1 MAKIKKIIYLAFLL
15 PLAGNAQTTVIK
27 PLVKQPTAFAIITD
41 NQTYANTKDAMHQYK
56 TAVEDDGLATYL
68 ISGDWQNPDQVK
80 QIIIKTYQE
89 CPSLEGL
96 VLIGDVP
103 VALVRNA
110 QHMTTAFKMN
120 EKAFPWDQSSVPT
133 DRFYDDLNLKFEFI
147 RQDSVNHQHST
158 TN

>member
-1 MAKIKKIIYLAFLL
+1 MIKKIIYLHFFCHWS
-15 PLAGNAQTTVIK
+15 GNAQTTVIK
-27 PLVKQPTAFAIITD
+27 PLGQTILTAFAIITD

-120 EKAFPWDQSSVPT
+120 EKAFPWDQFFRTYRP
-133 DRFYDDLNLKFEFI
+133 LL
-147 RQDSVNHQHST
+147 
-158 TN
+158 